1 MDTFL
6 EIWPVY
12 GHLNQLCTCLSGHTR
27 KMPHQKCV
35 CDKQQVI
42 ALTYGI
48 SKHKSMIQMN
58 LFTEKKQTDREN
70 KLIITKGET
79 GREKL
84 EIGDQQIHTTIYKV
98 DKQKGPTV

>member
-1 MDTFL
+1 
-6 EIWPVY
+6 
-12 GHLNQLCTCLSGHTR
+12 
-27 KMPHQKCV
+27 
-35 CDKQQVI
+35 
-42 ALTYGI
+42 
-48 SKHKSMIQMN
+48 MIQMN

-98 DKQKGPTV
+98 DKQQRPTI